1 MISSIWSYDS
11 KMRVSETGVPPEF
24 LELFNG
30 EDYELYPHQEEAVRI
45 IEDGKNLLLTV
56 PTASGKTLVAYIAIY
71 RNFMAGRK
79 AIYIV
84 PLKALAGEKFSELR
98 KMRKIGARVTISIGD
113 YDSSP
118 SELRNYDIII
128 CTSEKADSLV
138 HHDPAFLYDVG
149 LIVADEL
156 HLVGEKT
163 RGPRLEMVL
172 TAAKTV
178 NPDIRILGLSAT
190 IANSDEI
197 AKWLDAELIVS
208 DYRPVPLEEGVIFRN
223 RIYKSQEDYTELENG
238 SDLPTLAMTFI
249 NEGGQVIIFRSSRK
263 RAEETAINFPQIIK
277 NESIGQEADES
288 EKDHLTS
295 TVEELV
301 KKGVAFH
308 HAGLPNQTRTRI
320 EELFRKGKIKVISAT
335 PTLAAG
341 INLPA
346 RAVLIRDITRYSNG
360 YSDYLSSGEIR
371 QMMGRAGRAGYDK
384 KGFAYIYASSD
395 QGFER
400 SLEYLKGETEPVISQ
415 MNEESL
421 IRFNIL
427 ALISSG
433 LAVTQKQIMDF
444 FGRSL
449 MSHQK
454 RMAGISSLTEKTIK
468 FLNEHEFIYE
478 AHDSMKATRF
488 GELVSNLYID
498 PTAAIMIREYLEKPF
513 SDNTAIYTAALA
525 SDTGFVGIGRDD
537 YPMIDNFL
545 SRNGI
550 EDYTQESMQAAKIAM
565 IMIDWINETPIREM
579 EEKFNIGYGD
589 VQSRSS
595 TLEWLLYSMARISS
609 LYKPE
614 VQRTLD
620 NLALRVREGVK
631 EEIIMLTTIPGIGR
645 VRARRLYR
653 NGFQSIESVAD
664 ADEKKLSSIFG
675 FSEKLSRDVIL
686 NARRIKPRGSNE
698 KTY

>member
-1 MISSIWSYDS
+1 M
-11 KMRVSETGVPPEF
+11 KVSDTGVPEEF
-24 LELFNG
+24 LDLFNG
-30 EDYELYPHQEEAVRI
+30 QDYELYPHQEEAVRV
-45 IEDGKNLLLTV
+45 IEKNRNLLLTV
-56 PTASGKTLVAYIAIY
+56 PTAAGKTLVAYIAIY
-71 RNFMAGRK
+71 RNYMAGRK
-79 AIYIV
+79 TLYIV

-98 KMRKIGARVTISIGD
+98 KMRKIGAKVTISIGD
-113 YDSSP
+113 YDTSP
-118 SELRNYDIII
+118 SDLRNYDIII

-138 HHDPAFLYDVG
+138 HHDPSFLYEVG

-190 IANSDEI
+190 VANSEEI
-197 AKWLDAELIVS
+197 AEWLGADLVVS
-208 DYRPVPLEEGVIFRN
+208 DFRPVPLEEGVVFRN
-223 RIYKSQEDYTELENG
+223 RIYRSRDDYIRLENG
-238 SDLPTLAMTFI
+238 SDISNVAMRFV

-263 RAEETAINFPQIIK
+263 RAEETAINFPKIIENPTPK
-277 NESIGQEADES
+277 QEIDDS

-295 TVEELV
+295 TVEELIQ
-301 KKGVAFH
+301 KGVAFH
-308 HAGLPNQTRTRI
+308 HAGLPNQTRTRV
-320 EELFRKGKIKVISAT
+320 EDMFRKGKIKVISAT

-346 RAVLIRDITRYSNG
+346 RAVLIRDITRYSDG
-360 YSDYLSSGEIR
+360 YSDYLSNGEIR

-384 KGFAYIYASSD
+384 KGYAYVYASSD

-400 SLEYLKGETEPVISQ
+400 SMEYLKGETEPVISQ
-415 MNEESL
+415 MNQESL

-433 LAVTQKQIMDF
+433 LAVTQDQIMGF
-444 FGRSL
+444 FGRTL

-454 RMAGISSLTEKTIK
+454 RMNGIPKLTERTIE
-468 FLNEHEFIYE
+468 FLKEYNFISE
-478 AHDSMKATRF
+478 VRETMKATRF

-498 PTAAIMIREYLEKPF
+498 PTAAITIREYLEKPF
-513 SDNTAIYTAALA
+513 SENTAIYTAVLA
-525 SDTGFVGIGRDD
+525 SDAGFIGIGRDD

-550 EDYTQESMQAAKIAM
+550 EDYTDESMQAAKVSM

-589 VQSRSS
+589 IQSRSS
-595 TLEWLLYSMARISS
+595 TIEWLLYSMARLSS
-609 LYKPE
+609 LYRPE
-614 VQRTLD
+614 VQRNLD

-653 NGFQSIESVAD
+653 SGFQTIESVAM

-686 NARRIKPRGSNE
+686 NARRIKSRGTDE
-698 KTY
+698 KASPSL

>member
-1 MISSIWSYDS
+1 
-11 KMRVSETGVPPEF
+11 MRVSDTGVPGEF
-24 LELFNG
+24 LDLFNG
-30 EDYELYPHQEEAVRI
+30 QDYELYPHQEEAVRV
-45 IEDGKNLLLTV
+45 IEKNRNLLLTV
-56 PTASGKTLVAYIAIY
+56 PTAAGKTLVAYIAIY
-71 RNFMAGRK
+71 RNYMAGRK
-79 AIYIV
+79 TLYIV

-98 KMRKIGARVTISIGD
+98 KMRKIGAKVTISIGD
-113 YDSSP
+113 YDTSP
-118 SELRNYDIII
+118 SDLRNYDIII

-138 HHDPAFLYDVG
+138 HHDPSFLYEVG

-190 IANSDEI
+190 VANSEEI
-197 AKWLDAELIVS
+197 AEWLGADLVVS
-208 DYRPVPLEEGVIFRN
+208 DFRPVPLEEGVVFRN
-223 RIYKSQEDYTELENG
+223 RIYRSRDDYIRLENG
-238 SDLPTLAMTFI
+238 SDISNVAMRFV

-263 RAEETAINFPQIIK
+263 RAEETAINFPKIIENPTPK
-277 NESIGQEADES
+277 QEIDDS

-295 TVEELV
+295 TVEELIQ
-301 KKGVAFH
+301 KGVAFH
-308 HAGLPNQTRTRI
+308 HAGLPNQTRTRV
-320 EELFRKGKIKVISAT
+320 EDMFRKGKIKVISAT

-346 RAVLIRDITRYSNG
+346 RAVLIRDITRYSDG
-360 YSDYLSSGEIR
+360 YSDYLSNGEIR

-384 KGFAYIYASSD
+384 KGYAYVYASSD

-415 MNEESL
+415 MNQESL

-433 LAVTQKQIMDF
+433 LAVTQDQIMGF
-444 FGRSL
+444 FGRTL

-454 RMAGISSLTEKTIK
+454 RMNGIPKLTERTIE
-468 FLNEHEFIYE
+468 FLKEYNFISE
-478 AHDSMKATRF
+478 VRETMKATRF

-498 PTAAIMIREYLEKPF
+498 PTAAITIREYLEKPF
-513 SDNTAIYTAALA
+513 SENTAIYTAVLA
-525 SDTGFVGIGRDD
+525 SDAGFIGIGRDD

-545 SRNGI
+545 SRTGI
-550 EDYTQESMQAAKIAM
+550 EDYTDESMQAAKVSM

-589 VQSRSS
+589 IQSRSS
-595 TLEWLLYSMARISS
+595 TIEWLLYSMARLSS
-609 LYKPE
+609 LYRPE
-614 VQRTLD
+614 VQRNLD

-653 NGFQSIESVAD
+653 SGFQTIESVAM

-686 NARRIKPRGSNE
+686 SARRIKSRGTDE
-698 KTY
+698 KASPSL

>member
-1 MISSIWSYDS
+1 
-11 KMRVSETGVPPEF
+11 MRVSDTGVPGEF
-24 LELFNG
+24 LDLFNG
-30 EDYELYPHQEEAVRI
+30 QDYELYPHQEEAVRV
-45 IEDGKNLLLTV
+45 IEKNRNLLLTV
-56 PTASGKTLVAYIAIY
+56 PTAAGKTLVAYIAIY
-71 RNFMAGRK
+71 RNYMAGRK
-79 AIYIV
+79 TLYIV

-98 KMRKIGARVTISIGD
+98 KMRKIGAKVTISIGD
-113 YDSSP
+113 YDTSP
-118 SELRNYDIII
+118 SDLRNYDIII

-138 HHDPAFLYDVG
+138 HHDPSFLYEVG

-190 IANSDEI
+190 VANSGEI
-197 AKWLDAELIVS
+197 AEWLGADLVVS
-208 DYRPVPLEEGVIFRN
+208 DFRPVPLEEGVVFRN
-223 RIYKSQEDYTELENG
+223 RIYRSRDDYIRLENG
-238 SDLPTLAMTFI
+238 SDISNVAMRFV

-263 RAEETAINFPQIIK
+263 RAEETAINFPKIIENPTPK
-277 NESIGQEADES
+277 QEIDDS

-295 TVEELV
+295 TVEELIQ
-301 KKGVAFH
+301 KGVAFH

-320 EELFRKGKIKVISAT
+320 EDMFRKGKIKVISAT

-346 RAVLIRDITRYSNG
+346 RAVLIRDITRYSDG
-360 YSDYLSSGEIR
+360 YSDYLSNGEIR

-384 KGFAYIYASSD
+384 KGYAYVYASSD

-415 MNEESL
+415 MNQESL

-433 LAVTQKQIMDF
+433 LAVTQDQIMGF
-444 FGRSL
+444 FGRTL

-454 RMAGISSLTEKTIK
+454 RMNGIPKLTERTIE
-468 FLNEHEFIYE
+468 FLKEYNFISE
-478 AHDSMKATRF
+478 VRETMKATRF

-498 PTAAIMIREYLEKPF
+498 PTAAITIREYLEKPF
-513 SDNTAIYTAALA
+513 SENTAIYTAVLA
-525 SDTGFVGIGRDD
+525 SDAGFIGIGRDD

-550 EDYTQESMQAAKIAM
+550 EDYTDESMQAAKVSM

-589 VQSRSS
+589 IQSRSS
-595 TLEWLLYSMARISS
+595 TIEWLLYSMARLSS
-609 LYKPE
+609 LYRPE
-614 VQRTLD
+614 VQRNLD

-653 NGFQSIESVAD
+653 SGFQTIESVAM

-686 NARRIKPRGSNE
+686 SARRIKSRGTDE
-698 KTY
+698 KASPSL

>member
-1 MISSIWSYDS
+1 
-11 KMRVSETGVPPEF
+11 MRVSDTGVPGEF
-24 LELFNG
+24 LDLFNG
-30 EDYELYPHQEEAVRI
+30 QDYELYPHQEEAVRV
-45 IEDGKNLLLTV
+45 IEKNRNLLLTV
-56 PTASGKTLVAYIAIY
+56 PTAAGKTLVAYIAIY

-79 AIYIV
+79 TLYIV

-98 KMRKIGARVTISIGD
+98 KMRKIGAKVTISIGD
-113 YDSSP
+113 YDTSP
-118 SELRNYDIII
+118 SDLRNYDIII

-138 HHDPAFLYDVG
+138 HHDPSFLYEVG

-190 IANSDEI
+190 VANSGEI
-197 AKWLDAELIVS
+197 AEWLGADLVVS
-208 DYRPVPLEEGVIFRN
+208 DFRPVPLEEGVVFRN
-223 RIYKSQEDYTELENG
+223 RIYRSRDDYIRLENG
-238 SDLPTLAMTFI
+238 SDISNVAMRFV

-263 RAEETAINFPQIIK
+263 RAEETAINFPKIIENPTPK
-277 NESIGQEADES
+277 QEIDDS

-295 TVEELV
+295 TVEELIQ
-301 KKGVAFH
+301 KGVAFH
-308 HAGLPNQTRTRI
+308 HAGLPNQTRTRV
-320 EELFRKGKIKVISAT
+320 EDMFRKGKIKVISAT

-346 RAVLIRDITRYSNG
+346 RAVLIRDITRYSDG
-360 YSDYLSSGEIR
+360 YSDYLSNGEIR

-384 KGFAYIYASSD
+384 KGYAYVYASSD

-400 SLEYLKGETEPVISQ
+400 SMEYLKGETEPVISQ
-415 MNEESL
+415 MNQESL

-433 LAVTQKQIMDF
+433 LAVTQDQIMGF
-444 FGRSL
+444 FGRTL

-454 RMAGISSLTEKTIK
+454 RMNGIPKLTERTIE
-468 FLNEHEFIYE
+468 FLKEYNFISE
-478 AHDSMKATRF
+478 VRETMKATRF

-498 PTAAIMIREYLEKPF
+498 PTAAITIREYLEKPF
-513 SDNTAIYTAALA
+513 SENTAIYTAVLA
-525 SDTGFVGIGRDD
+525 SDAGFIGIGRDD

-550 EDYTQESMQAAKIAM
+550 EDYTDESMQAAKVSM

-589 VQSRSS
+589 IQSRSS
-595 TLEWLLYSMARISS
+595 TIEWLLYSMARLSS
-609 LYKPE
+609 LYRPE
-614 VQRTLD
+614 VQRNLD

-653 NGFQSIESVAD
+653 SGFQTIESVAM

-686 NARRIKPRGSNE
+686 SARRIKSRGTDE
-698 KTY
+698 KASPSL

>member
-1 MISSIWSYDS
+1 
-11 KMRVSETGVPPEF
+11 MRVSDTGVPGEF
-24 LELFNG
+24 LDLFNG
-30 EDYELYPHQEEAVRI
+30 QDYELYPHQEEAVRV
-45 IEDGKNLLLTV
+45 IEKNRNLLLTV
-56 PTASGKTLVAYIAIY
+56 PTAAGKTLVAYIAIY

-79 AIYIV
+79 TLYIV

-98 KMRKIGARVTISIGD
+98 KMRKIGAKVTISIGD
-113 YDSSP
+113 YDTSP
-118 SELRNYDIII
+118 SDLRNYDIII

-138 HHDPAFLYDVG
+138 HHDPSFLYEVG

-190 IANSDEI
+190 VANSEEI
-197 AKWLDAELIVS
+197 AEWLGADLVVS
-208 DYRPVPLEEGVIFRN
+208 DFRPVPLEEGVVFRN
-223 RIYKSQEDYTELENG
+223 RIYRSRDDYIRLENG
-238 SDLPTLAMTFI
+238 SDISNVAMRFV

-263 RAEETAINFPQIIK
+263 RAEETAINFPKIIENPTPK
-277 NESIGQEADES
+277 QEIDDS

-295 TVEELV
+295 TVEELIQ
-301 KKGVAFH
+301 KGVAFH
-308 HAGLPNQTRTRI
+308 HAGLPNQTRTRV
-320 EELFRKGKIKVISAT
+320 EDMFRKGKIKVISAT

-346 RAVLIRDITRYSNG
+346 RAVLIRDITRYSDG
-360 YSDYLSSGEIR
+360 YSDYLSNGEIR

-384 KGFAYIYASSD
+384 KGYAYVYASSD

-415 MNEESL
+415 MNQESL

-433 LAVTQKQIMDF
+433 LAVTQDQIMGF
-444 FGRSL
+444 FGRTL

-454 RMAGISSLTEKTIK
+454 RMNGIPKLTERTIE
-468 FLNEHEFIYE
+468 FLKEYNFISE
-478 AHDSMKATRF
+478 VRETMKATRF

-498 PTAAIMIREYLEKPF
+498 PTAAITIREYLEKPF
-513 SDNTAIYTAALA
+513 SENTAIYTAVLA
-525 SDTGFVGIGRDD
+525 SDAGFIGIGRDD

-550 EDYTQESMQAAKIAM
+550 EDYTDESMQAAKVSM

-589 VQSRSS
+589 IQSRSS
-595 TLEWLLYSMARISS
+595 TIEWLLYSMARLSS
-609 LYKPE
+609 LYRPE
-614 VQRTLD
+614 VQRNLD

-653 NGFQSIESVAD
+653 SGFQTIESVAM

-686 NARRIKPRGSNE
+686 SARRIKSRGTDE
-698 KTY
+698 KASPSL

>member
-1 MISSIWSYDS
+1 
-11 KMRVSETGVPPEF
+11 MRVSDTGVPGEF
-24 LELFNG
+24 LDLFNG
-30 EDYELYPHQEEAVRI
+30 QDYELYPHQEEAVRV
-45 IEDGKNLLLTV
+45 IEKNRNLLLTV
-56 PTASGKTLVAYIAIY
+56 PTAAGKTLVAYIAIY

-79 AIYIV
+79 TLYIV

-98 KMRKIGARVTISIGD
+98 KMRKIGAKVTISIGD
-113 YDSSP
+113 YDTSP
-118 SELRNYDIII
+118 SDLRNYDIII

-138 HHDPAFLYDVG
+138 HHDPSFLYEVG

-190 IANSDEI
+190 VANSEEI
-197 AKWLDAELIVS
+197 AEWLGADLVVS
-208 DYRPVPLEEGVIFRN
+208 DFRPVPLEEGVVFRN
-223 RIYKSQEDYTELENG
+223 RIYRSRDDYIRLENG
-238 SDLPTLAMTFI
+238 SDISNVAMRFV

-263 RAEETAINFPQIIK
+263 RAEETAINFPKIIENPTPK
-277 NESIGQEADES
+277 QEIDDS

-295 TVEELV
+295 TVEELIQ
-301 KKGVAFH
+301 KGVAFH

-320 EELFRKGKIKVISAT
+320 EDMFRKGKIKVISAT

-346 RAVLIRDITRYSNG
+346 RAVLIRDITRYSDG
-360 YSDYLSSGEIR
+360 YSDYLSNGEIR

-384 KGFAYIYASSD
+384 KGYAYVYASSD

-415 MNEESL
+415 MNQESL

-433 LAVTQKQIMDF
+433 LAVTQDQIMGF
-444 FGRSL
+444 FGRTL

-454 RMAGISSLTEKTIK
+454 RMNGIPKLTERTIE
-468 FLNEHEFIYE
+468 FLKEYNFISE
-478 AHDSMKATRF
+478 VRETMKATRF

-498 PTAAIMIREYLEKPF
+498 PTAAITIREYLEKPF
-513 SDNTAIYTAALA
+513 SENTAIYTAVLA
-525 SDTGFVGIGRDD
+525 SDAGFIGIGRDD

-550 EDYTQESMQAAKIAM
+550 EDYTDESMQAAKVSM

-589 VQSRSS
+589 IQSRSS
-595 TLEWLLYSMARISS
+595 TIEWLLYSMARLSS
-609 LYKPE
+609 LYRPE
-614 VQRTLD
+614 VQRNLD

-653 NGFQSIESVAD
+653 SGFQTIESVAM

-686 NARRIKPRGSNE
+686 SARRIKSRGTDE
-698 KTY
+698 KASPSL

>member
-1 MISSIWSYDS
+1 M
-11 KMRVSETGVPPEF
+11 KVSDTGVPEEF
-24 LELFNG
+24 LDLFNG
-30 EDYELYPHQEEAVRI
+30 QDYELYPHQEEAVRV
-45 IEDGKNLLLTV
+45 IEKNRNLLLTV
-56 PTASGKTLVAYIAIY
+56 PTAAGKTLVAYIAIY
-71 RNFMAGRK
+71 RNYMAGRK
-79 AIYIV
+79 TLYIV

-98 KMRKIGARVTISIGD
+98 KMRKIGAKVTISIGD
-113 YDSSP
+113 YDTSP
-118 SELRNYDIII
+118 SDLRNYDIII

-138 HHDPAFLYDVG
+138 HHDPSFLYEVG

-190 IANSDEI
+190 VANSEEI
-197 AKWLDAELIVS
+197 AEWLGADLVVS
-208 DYRPVPLEEGVIFRN
+208 DFRPVPLEEGVVFRN
-223 RIYKSQEDYTELENG
+223 RIYRSRDDYIRLENG
-238 SDLPTLAMTFI
+238 SDISNVAMRFV

-263 RAEETAINFPQIIK
+263 RAEETAINFPKIIENPTPK
-277 NESIGQEADES
+277 QEIDDS

-295 TVEELV
+295 TVEELIQ
-301 KKGVAFH
+301 KGVAFH

-320 EELFRKGKIKVISAT
+320 EDMFRKGKIKVISAT

-346 RAVLIRDITRYSNG
+346 RAVLIRDITRYSDG
-360 YSDYLSSGEIR
+360 YSDYLSNGEIR

-384 KGFAYIYASSD
+384 KGYAYVYASSD

-415 MNEESL
+415 MNQESL

-433 LAVTQKQIMDF
+433 LAVTQDQIMGF
-444 FGRSL
+444 FGRTL

-454 RMAGISSLTEKTIK
+454 RMNGIPKLTERTIE
-468 FLNEHEFIYE
+468 FLKEYNFISE
-478 AHDSMKATRF
+478 VRETMKATRF

-498 PTAAIMIREYLEKPF
+498 PTAAITIREYLEKPF
-513 SDNTAIYTAALA
+513 SENTAIYTAVLA
-525 SDTGFVGIGRDD
+525 SDAGFIGIGRDD

-550 EDYTQESMQAAKIAM
+550 EDYTDESMQAAKVSM

-589 VQSRSS
+589 IQSRSS
-595 TLEWLLYSMARISS
+595 TIEWLLYSMARLSS
-609 LYKPE
+609 LYRPE
-614 VQRTLD
+614 VQRNLD

-653 NGFQSIESVAD
+653 SGFQTIESVAM

-686 NARRIKPRGSNE
+686 NARRIKSRGTDE
-698 KTY
+698 KASPSL

>member
-1 MISSIWSYDS
+1 
-11 KMRVSETGVPPEF
+11 MRVTDTGVPQEF
-24 LELFNG
+24 LDLFNG
-30 EDYELYPHQEEAVRI
+30 QDYELYPHQEEAIRVVEKNR
-45 IEDGKNLLLTV
+45 NLLLTV
-56 PTASGKTLVAYIAIY
+56 PTAAGKTLVAYIAIY
-71 RNFMAGRK
+71 RNFMGGRK
-79 AIYIV
+79 TLYIV

-98 KMRKIGARVTISIGD
+98 KMRKIGAKVTISIGD
-113 YDSSP
+113 YDTSP

-138 HHDPAFLYDVG
+138 HHDPSFLYEVG

-190 IANSDEI
+190 VANSEEI
-197 AKWLDAELIVS
+197 AKWLGADLVVS
-208 DYRPVPLEEGVIFRN
+208 DFRPVPLEEGVVFRN
-223 RIYKSQEDYTELENG
+223 RIYTSRDEYIKLENG
-238 SDLPTLAMTFI
+238 SDVSSLAMKFV

-263 RAEETAINFPQIIK
+263 RAEETAINFPRIMENTNLK
-277 NESIGQEADES
+277 QELDDS

-295 TVEELV
+295 TVEELIQ
-301 KKGVAFH
+301 KGVAFH

-320 EELFRKGKIKVISAT
+320 EDMFRKGRIKVISAT

-346 RAVLIRDITRYSNG
+346 RAVLIRDITRYSDG
-360 YSDYLSSGEIR
+360 YSDYLSNGEIR
-371 QMMGRAGRAGYDK
+371 QMMGRAGRAGYDR
-384 KGFAYIYASSD
+384 KGYAYVYASSE

-400 SLEYLKGETEPVISQ
+400 SLEYMKGETEPVISQ
-415 MNEESL
+415 MNQESL

-433 LAVTQKQIMDF
+433 LAVTQGQIMEF
-444 FGRSL
+444 FGRTL
-449 MSHQK
+449 MSHQR
-454 RMAGISSLTEKTIK
+454 RMNGVLQLTERTIE
-468 FLNEHEFIYE
+468 FLKEYNFISEFK
-478 AHDSMKATRF
+478 DSMKATRF

-498 PTAAIMIREYLEKPF
+498 PIAAITIREYLEKPF
-513 SDNTAIYTAALA
+513 SENTAIYTAALA
-525 SDTGFVGIGRDD
+525 SDVGFISIGRDD

-545 SRNGI
+545 SKNGI
-550 EDYTQESMQAAKIAM
+550 EDYTEESMQAAKVSM

-595 TLEWLLYSMARISS
+595 TLEWLLYSMARLSS

-614 VQRTLD
+614 VQRNLD

-653 NGFQSIESVAD
+653 SGFQTVESVAD

-686 NARRIKPRGSNE
+686 NARRIKSRGSDE
-698 KTY
+698 KASPSL

>member
-1 MISSIWSYDS
+1 
-11 KMRVSETGVPPEF
+11 MRVSDTGVPGEF
-24 LELFNG
+24 LDLFNG
-30 EDYELYPHQEEAVRI
+30 QDYELYPHQEEAVRV
-45 IEDGKNLLLTV
+45 IEKNRNLLLTV
-56 PTASGKTLVAYIAIY
+56 PTAAGKTLVAYIAIY
-71 RNFMAGRK
+71 RNYMAGRK
-79 AIYIV
+79 TLYIV

-98 KMRKIGARVTISIGD
+98 KMRKIGAKVTISIGD
-113 YDSSP
+113 YDTSP
-118 SELRNYDIII
+118 SDLRNYDIII

-138 HHDPAFLYDVG
+138 HHDPSFLYEVG

-190 IANSDEI
+190 VANSGEI
-197 AKWLDAELIVS
+197 AEWLGADLVVS
-208 DYRPVPLEEGVIFRN
+208 DFRPVPLEEGVVFRN
-223 RIYKSQEDYTELENG
+223 RIYRSRDDYIRLENG
-238 SDLPTLAMTFI
+238 SDISNVAMRFV

-263 RAEETAINFPQIIK
+263 RAEETAINFPKIIENPTPK
-277 NESIGQEADES
+277 QEIDDS

-295 TVEELV
+295 TVEELIQ
-301 KKGVAFH
+301 KGVAFH
-308 HAGLPNQTRTRI
+308 HAGLPNQTRTRV
-320 EELFRKGKIKVISAT
+320 EDMFRKGKIKVISAT

-346 RAVLIRDITRYSNG
+346 RAVLIRDITRYSDG
-360 YSDYLSSGEIR
+360 YSDYLSNGEIR

-384 KGFAYIYASSD
+384 KGYAYVYASSD

-415 MNEESL
+415 MNQESL

-433 LAVTQKQIMDF
+433 LAVTQDQIMGF
-444 FGRSL
+444 FGRTL

-454 RMAGISSLTEKTIK
+454 RMNGIPKLTERTIE
-468 FLNEHEFIYE
+468 FLKEYNFISE
-478 AHDSMKATRF
+478 VRETMKATRF

-498 PTAAIMIREYLEKPF
+498 PTAAITIREYLEKPF
-513 SDNTAIYTAALA
+513 SENTAIYTAVLA
-525 SDTGFVGIGRDD
+525 SDAGFIGIGRDD

-550 EDYTQESMQAAKIAM
+550 EDYTDESMQAAKVSM

-589 VQSRSS
+589 IQSRSS
-595 TLEWLLYSMARISS
+595 TIEWLLYSMARLSS
-609 LYKPE
+609 LYRPE
-614 VQRTLD
+614 VQRNLD

-653 NGFQSIESVAD
+653 SGFQTIESVAM

-686 NARRIKPRGSNE
+686 SARRIKSRGTDE
-698 KTY
+698 KASPSL

>member
-1 MISSIWSYDS
+1 
-11 KMRVSETGVPPEF
+11 MRVSDTGVPGEF
-24 LELFNG
+24 LDLFNG
-30 EDYELYPHQEEAVRI
+30 QDYELYPHQEEAVRV
-45 IEDGKNLLLTV
+45 IEKNRNLLLTV
-56 PTASGKTLVAYIAIY
+56 PTAAGKTLVAYIAIY
-71 RNFMAGRK
+71 RNYMAGRK
-79 AIYIV
+79 TLYIV

-98 KMRKIGARVTISIGD
+98 KMRKIGAKVTISIGD
-113 YDSSP
+113 YDTSP
-118 SELRNYDIII
+118 SDLRNYDIII

-138 HHDPAFLYDVG
+138 HHDPSFLYEVG

-190 IANSDEI
+190 VANSEEI
-197 AKWLDAELIVS
+197 AEWLGADLVVS
-208 DYRPVPLEEGVIFRN
+208 DFRPVPLEEGVVFRN
-223 RIYKSQEDYTELENG
+223 RIYRSRDDYIRLENG
-238 SDLPTLAMTFI
+238 SDISNVAMRFV

-263 RAEETAINFPQIIK
+263 RAEETAINFPKIIENPTPK
-277 NESIGQEADES
+277 QEIDDS

-295 TVEELV
+295 TVEELIQ
-301 KKGVAFH
+301 KGVAFH
-308 HAGLPNQTRTRI
+308 HAGLPNQTRTRV
-320 EELFRKGKIKVISAT
+320 EDMFRKGKIKVISAT

-346 RAVLIRDITRYSNG
+346 RAVLIRDITRYSDG
-360 YSDYLSSGEIR
+360 YSDYLSNGEIR

-384 KGFAYIYASSD
+384 KGYAYVYASSD

-400 SLEYLKGETEPVISQ
+400 SMEYLKGETEPVISQ
-415 MNEESL
+415 MNQESL

-433 LAVTQKQIMDF
+433 LAVTQDQIMGF
-444 FGRSL
+444 FGRTL

-454 RMAGISSLTEKTIK
+454 RMNGIPKLTERTIE
-468 FLNEHEFIYE
+468 FLKEYNFISE
-478 AHDSMKATRF
+478 VRETMKATRF

-498 PTAAIMIREYLEKPF
+498 PTAAITIREYLEKPF
-513 SDNTAIYTAALA
+513 SENTAIYTAVLA
-525 SDTGFVGIGRDD
+525 SDAGFIGIGRDD

-550 EDYTQESMQAAKIAM
+550 EDYTDESMQAAKVSM

-589 VQSRSS
+589 IQSRSS
-595 TLEWLLYSMARISS
+595 TIEWLLYSMARLSS
-609 LYKPE
+609 LYRPE
-614 VQRTLD
+614 VQRNLD

-653 NGFQSIESVAD
+653 SGFQTIESVAM

-686 NARRIKPRGSNE
+686 NARRIKSRGTDE
-698 KTY
+698 KASPSL

>member
-1 MISSIWSYDS
+1 
-11 KMRVSETGVPPEF
+11 MRVSDTGVPEEF
-24 LELFNG
+24 LDLFNG
-30 EDYELYPHQEEAVRI
+30 QDYELYPHQEEAVRV
-45 IEDGKNLLLTV
+45 IEKNRNLLLTV
-56 PTASGKTLVAYIAIY
+56 PTAAGKTLVAYIAIY

-79 AIYIV
+79 TLYIV

-98 KMRKIGARVTISIGD
+98 KMRKIGAKVTISIGD
-113 YDSSP
+113 YDTSP
-118 SELRNYDIII
+118 SDLRNYDIII

-138 HHDPAFLYDVG
+138 HHDPSFLYEVG

-190 IANSDEI
+190 VANSEEI
-197 AKWLDAELIVS
+197 AEWLGADLVVS
-208 DYRPVPLEEGVIFRN
+208 DFRPVPLEEGVVFRN
-223 RIYKSQEDYTELENG
+223 RIYRSRDDYIRLENG
-238 SDLPTLAMTFI
+238 SDISNVAMRFV

-263 RAEETAINFPQIIK
+263 RAEETAINFPKIIENPTPK
-277 NESIGQEADES
+277 QEIDDS

-295 TVEELV
+295 TVEELIQ
-301 KKGVAFH
+301 KGVAFH
-308 HAGLPNQTRTRI
+308 HAGLPNQTRTRV
-320 EELFRKGKIKVISAT
+320 EDMFRKGKIKVISAT

-346 RAVLIRDITRYSNG
+346 RAVLIRDITRYSDG
-360 YSDYLSSGEIR
+360 YSDYLSNGEIR

-384 KGFAYIYASSD
+384 KGYAYVYASSD

-415 MNEESL
+415 MNQESL

-433 LAVTQKQIMDF
+433 LAVTQDQIMGF
-444 FGRSL
+444 FGRTL

-454 RMAGISSLTEKTIK
+454 RMNGIPKLTERTIE
-468 FLNEHEFIYE
+468 FLKEYNFISE
-478 AHDSMKATRF
+478 VRETMKATRF

-498 PTAAIMIREYLEKPF
+498 PTAAITIREYLEKPF
-513 SDNTAIYTAALA
+513 SENTAIYTAVLA
-525 SDTGFVGIGRDD
+525 SDAGFIGIGRDD

-550 EDYTQESMQAAKIAM
+550 EDYTDESMQAAKVSM

-589 VQSRSS
+589 IQSRSS
-595 TLEWLLYSMARISS
+595 TIEWLLYSMARLSS
-609 LYKPE
+609 LYRPE
-614 VQRTLD
+614 VQRNLD

-653 NGFQSIESVAD
+653 SGFQTIESVAM

-686 NARRIKPRGSNE
+686 SARRIKSRGTDE
-698 KTY
+698 KASPSL

>member
-1 MISSIWSYDS
+1 
-11 KMRVSETGVPPEF
+11 MRVSDTGVPEEF
-24 LELFNG
+24 LDLFNG
-30 EDYELYPHQEEAVRI
+30 QDYELYPHQEEAVRV
-45 IEDGKNLLLTV
+45 IEKNRNLLLTV
-56 PTASGKTLVAYIAIY
+56 PTAAGKTLVAYIAIY

-79 AIYIV
+79 TLYIV

-98 KMRKIGARVTISIGD
+98 KMRKIGAKVTISIGD
-113 YDSSP
+113 YDTSP
-118 SELRNYDIII
+118 SDLRNYDIII

-138 HHDPAFLYDVG
+138 HHDPSFLYEVG

-190 IANSDEI
+190 VANSEEI
-197 AKWLDAELIVS
+197 AEWLGADLVVS
-208 DYRPVPLEEGVIFRN
+208 DFRPVPLEEGVVFRN
-223 RIYKSQEDYTELENG
+223 RIYRSRDDYIRLENG
-238 SDLPTLAMTFI
+238 SDISNVAMRFV

-263 RAEETAINFPQIIK
+263 RAEETAINFPKIIENPTPK
-277 NESIGQEADES
+277 QETDDS

-295 TVEELV
+295 TVEELIQ
-301 KKGVAFH
+301 KGVAFH
-308 HAGLPNQTRTRI
+308 HAGLPNQTRTRV
-320 EELFRKGKIKVISAT
+320 EDMFRKGKIKVISAT

-346 RAVLIRDITRYSNG
+346 RAVLIRDITRYSDG
-360 YSDYLSSGEIR
+360 YSDYLSNGEIR

-384 KGFAYIYASSD
+384 KGYAYVYASSD

-415 MNEESL
+415 MNQESL

-433 LAVTQKQIMDF
+433 LAVTQDQIMGF
-444 FGRSL
+444 FGRTL

-454 RMAGISSLTEKTIK
+454 RMNGIPKLTERTIE
-468 FLNEHEFIYE
+468 FLKEYNFISE
-478 AHDSMKATRF
+478 VRETMKATRF

-498 PTAAIMIREYLEKPF
+498 PTAAITIREYLEKPF
-513 SDNTAIYTAALA
+513 SENTAIYTAVLA
-525 SDTGFVGIGRDD
+525 SDAGFIGIGRDD

-550 EDYTQESMQAAKIAM
+550 EDYTDESMQAAKVSM

-589 VQSRSS
+589 IQSRSS
-595 TLEWLLYSMARISS
+595 TIEWLLYSMARLSS
-609 LYKPE
+609 LYRPE
-614 VQRTLD
+614 VQRNLD

-653 NGFQSIESVAD
+653 SGFQTIESVAM

-686 NARRIKPRGSNE
+686 NARRIKSRGTDE
-698 KTY
+698 KASPSL

>member
-1 MISSIWSYDS
+1 M
-11 KMRVSETGVPPEF
+11 KVSDTGVPEEF
-24 LELFNG
+24 LDLFNG
-30 EDYELYPHQEEAVRI
+30 QDYELYPHQEEAVRV
-45 IEDGKNLLLTV
+45 IEKNRNLLLTV
-56 PTASGKTLVAYIAIY
+56 PTAAGKTLVAYIAIY

-79 AIYIV
+79 TLYIV

-98 KMRKIGARVTISIGD
+98 KMRKIGAKVTISIGD
-113 YDSSP
+113 YDTSP
-118 SELRNYDIII
+118 SDLRNYDIII

-138 HHDPAFLYDVG
+138 HHDPSFLYEVG

-190 IANSDEI
+190 VANSEEI
-197 AKWLDAELIVS
+197 AEWLGADLVVS
-208 DYRPVPLEEGVIFRN
+208 DFRPVPLEEGVVFRN
-223 RIYKSQEDYTELENG
+223 RIYRSRDDYIRLENG
-238 SDLPTLAMTFI
+238 SDISNVAMRFV

-263 RAEETAINFPQIIK
+263 RAEETAINFPKIIENPTPK
-277 NESIGQEADES
+277 QEIDDS

-295 TVEELV
+295 TVEELIQ
-301 KKGVAFH
+301 KGVAFH
-308 HAGLPNQTRTRI
+308 HAGLPNQTRTRV
-320 EELFRKGKIKVISAT
+320 EDMFRKGKIKVISAT

-346 RAVLIRDITRYSNG
+346 RAVLIRDITRYSDG
-360 YSDYLSSGEIR
+360 YSDYLSNGEIR

-384 KGFAYIYASSD
+384 KGYAYVYASSD

-415 MNEESL
+415 MNQESL

-433 LAVTQKQIMDF
+433 LAVTQDQIMGF
-444 FGRSL
+444 FGRTL

-454 RMAGISSLTEKTIK
+454 RMNGIPKLTERTIE
-468 FLNEHEFIYE
+468 FLKEYNFISE
-478 AHDSMKATRF
+478 VRETMKATRF

-498 PTAAIMIREYLEKPF
+498 PTAAITIREYLEKPF
-513 SDNTAIYTAALA
+513 SENTAIYTAVLA
-525 SDTGFVGIGRDD
+525 SDAGFIGIGRDD

-550 EDYTQESMQAAKIAM
+550 EDYTDESMQAAKVSM

-589 VQSRSS
+589 IQSRSS
-595 TLEWLLYSMARISS
+595 TIEWLLYSMARLSS
-609 LYKPE
+609 LYRPE
-614 VQRTLD
+614 VQRNLD

-653 NGFQSIESVAD
+653 SGFQTIESVAM

-686 NARRIKPRGSNE
+686 NARRIKSRGTDE
-698 KTY
+698 KASPSL

>member
-1 MISSIWSYDS
+1 
-11 KMRVSETGVPPEF
+11 MRVSDTGVPGEF
-24 LELFNG
+24 LDLFNG
-30 EDYELYPHQEEAVRI
+30 QDYELYPHQEEAVRV
-45 IEDGKNLLLTV
+45 IEKNRNLLLTV
-56 PTASGKTLVAYIAIY
+56 PTAAGKTLVAYIAIY
-71 RNFMAGRK
+71 RNYMAGRK
-79 AIYIV
+79 TLYIV

-98 KMRKIGARVTISIGD
+98 KMRKIGAKVTISIGD
-113 YDSSP
+113 YDTSP
-118 SELRNYDIII
+118 SDLRNYDIII

-138 HHDPAFLYDVG
+138 HHDPSFLYEVG

-190 IANSDEI
+190 VANSEEI
-197 AKWLDAELIVS
+197 AEWLGADLVVS
-208 DYRPVPLEEGVIFRN
+208 DFRPVPLEEGVVFRN
-223 RIYKSQEDYTELENG
+223 RIYRSRDDYIRLENG
-238 SDLPTLAMTFI
+238 SDISNVAMRFV

-263 RAEETAINFPQIIK
+263 RAEETAINFPKIIENPTPK
-277 NESIGQEADES
+277 QEIDDS

-295 TVEELV
+295 TVEELIQ
-301 KKGVAFH
+301 KGVAFH

-320 EELFRKGKIKVISAT
+320 EDMFRKGKIKVISAT

-346 RAVLIRDITRYSNG
+346 RAVLIRDITRYSDG
-360 YSDYLSSGEIR
+360 YSDYLSNGEIR

-384 KGFAYIYASSD
+384 KGYAYVYASSD

-400 SLEYLKGETEPVISQ
+400 SMEYLKGETEPVISQ
-415 MNEESL
+415 MNQESL

-433 LAVTQKQIMDF
+433 LAVTQDQIMGF
-444 FGRSL
+444 FGRTL

-454 RMAGISSLTEKTIK
+454 RMNGIPKLTERTIE
-468 FLNEHEFIYE
+468 FLKEYNFISE
-478 AHDSMKATRF
+478 VRETMKATRF

-498 PTAAIMIREYLEKPF
+498 PTAAITIREYLEKPF
-513 SDNTAIYTAALA
+513 SENTAIYTAVLA
-525 SDTGFVGIGRDD
+525 SDAGFIGIGRDD

-550 EDYTQESMQAAKIAM
+550 EDYTDESMQAAKVSM

-589 VQSRSS
+589 IQSRSS
-595 TLEWLLYSMARISS
+595 TIEWLLYSMARLSS
-609 LYKPE
+609 LYRPE
-614 VQRTLD
+614 VQRNLD

-653 NGFQSIESVAD
+653 SGFQTIESVAM

-686 NARRIKPRGSNE
+686 NARRIKSRGTDE
-698 KTY
+698 KASPSL

>member
-1 MISSIWSYDS
+1 
-11 KMRVSETGVPPEF
+11 MRVSDTGVPEEF
-24 LELFNG
+24 LDLFNG
-30 EDYELYPHQEEAVRI
+30 QDYELYPHQEEAVRV
-45 IEDGKNLLLTV
+45 IEKNRNLLLTV
-56 PTASGKTLVAYIAIY
+56 PTAAGKTLVAYIAIY

-79 AIYIV
+79 TLYIV

-98 KMRKIGARVTISIGD
+98 KMRKIGAKVTISIGD
-113 YDSSP
+113 YDTSP
-118 SELRNYDIII
+118 SDLRNYDIII

-138 HHDPAFLYDVG
+138 HHDPSFLYEVG

-190 IANSDEI
+190 VANSEEI
-197 AKWLDAELIVS
+197 AEWLGADLVVS
-208 DYRPVPLEEGVIFRN
+208 DFRPVPLEEGVVFRN
-223 RIYKSQEDYTELENG
+223 RIYRSRDDYIRLENG
-238 SDLPTLAMTFI
+238 SDISNVAMRFV

-263 RAEETAINFPQIIK
+263 RAEETAINFPKIIENPTPK
-277 NESIGQEADES
+277 QEIDDS

-295 TVEELV
+295 TVEELIQ
-301 KKGVAFH
+301 KGVAFH
-308 HAGLPNQTRTRI
+308 HAGLPNQTRTRV
-320 EELFRKGKIKVISAT
+320 EDMFRKGKIKVISAT

-346 RAVLIRDITRYSNG
+346 RAVLIRDITRYSDG
-360 YSDYLSSGEIR
+360 YSDYLSNGEIR

-384 KGFAYIYASSD
+384 KGYAYVYASSD

-415 MNEESL
+415 MNQESL

-433 LAVTQKQIMDF
+433 LAVTQDQIMGF
-444 FGRSL
+444 FGRTL

-454 RMAGISSLTEKTIK
+454 RMNGIPKLTERTIE
-468 FLNEHEFIYE
+468 FLKEYNFISE
-478 AHDSMKATRF
+478 VRETMKATRF

-498 PTAAIMIREYLEKPF
+498 PTAAITIREYLEKPF
-513 SDNTAIYTAALA
+513 SENTAIYTAVLA
-525 SDTGFVGIGRDD
+525 SDAGFIGIGRDD

-550 EDYTQESMQAAKIAM
+550 EDYTDESMQAAKVSM

-589 VQSRSS
+589 IQSRSS
-595 TLEWLLYSMARISS
+595 TIEWLLYSMARLSS
-609 LYKPE
+609 LYRPE
-614 VQRTLD
+614 VQRNLD

-653 NGFQSIESVAD
+653 SGFQTIESVAM

-686 NARRIKPRGSNE
+686 NARRIKSRGTDE
-698 KTY
+698 KASPSL

>member
-1 MISSIWSYDS
+1 
-11 KMRVSETGVPPEF
+11 MRVSDTGVPGEF
-24 LELFNG
+24 LDLFNG
-30 EDYELYPHQEEAVRI
+30 QDYELYPHQEEAVRV
-45 IEDGKNLLLTV
+45 IEKNRNLLLTV
-56 PTASGKTLVAYIAIY
+56 PTAAGKTLVAYIAIY

-79 AIYIV
+79 TLYIV

-98 KMRKIGARVTISIGD
+98 KMRKIGAKVTISIGD
-113 YDSSP
+113 YDTSP
-118 SELRNYDIII
+118 SDLRNYDIII

-138 HHDPAFLYDVG
+138 HHDPSFLYEVG

-190 IANSDEI
+190 VANSGEI
-197 AKWLDAELIVS
+197 AEWLGADLVVS
-208 DYRPVPLEEGVIFRN
+208 DFRPVPLEEGVVFRN
-223 RIYKSQEDYTELENG
+223 RIYRSRDDYIRLENG
-238 SDLPTLAMTFI
+238 SDISNVAMRFV

-263 RAEETAINFPQIIK
+263 RAEETAINFPKIIENPTPK
-277 NESIGQEADES
+277 QEIDDS

-295 TVEELV
+295 TVEELIQ
-301 KKGVAFH
+301 KGVAFH
-308 HAGLPNQTRTRI
+308 HAGLPNQTRTRV
-320 EELFRKGKIKVISAT
+320 EDMFRKGKIKVISAT

-346 RAVLIRDITRYSNG
+346 RAVLIRDITRYSDG
-360 YSDYLSSGEIR
+360 YSDYLSNGEIR

-384 KGFAYIYASSD
+384 KGYAYVYASSD

-415 MNEESL
+415 MNQESL

-433 LAVTQKQIMDF
+433 LAVTQDQIMGF
-444 FGRSL
+444 FGRTL

-454 RMAGISSLTEKTIK
+454 RMNGIPKLTERTIE
-468 FLNEHEFIYE
+468 FLKEYNFISE
-478 AHDSMKATRF
+478 VRETMKATRF

-498 PTAAIMIREYLEKPF
+498 PTAAITIREYLEKPF
-513 SDNTAIYTAALA
+513 SENTAIYTAVLA
-525 SDTGFVGIGRDD
+525 SDAGFIGIGRDD

-550 EDYTQESMQAAKIAM
+550 EDYTDESMQAAKVSM

-589 VQSRSS
+589 IQSRSS
-595 TLEWLLYSMARISS
+595 TIEWLLYSMARLSS
-609 LYKPE
+609 LYRPE
-614 VQRTLD
+614 VQRNLD

-653 NGFQSIESVAD
+653 SGFQTIESVAM

-686 NARRIKPRGSNE
+686 SARRIKSRGTDE
-698 KTY
+698 KASPSL

>member
-1 MISSIWSYDS
+1 M
-11 KMRVSETGVPPEF
+11 KVSDTGVPEEF
-24 LELFNG
+24 LDLFNG
-30 EDYELYPHQEEAVRI
+30 QDYELYPHQEEAVRV
-45 IEDGKNLLLTV
+45 IEKNRNLLLTV
-56 PTASGKTLVAYIAIY
+56 PTAAGKTLVAYIAIY
-71 RNFMAGRK
+71 RNYMAGRK
-79 AIYIV
+79 TLYIV

-98 KMRKIGARVTISIGD
+98 KMRKIGAKVTISIGD
-113 YDSSP
+113 YDTSP
-118 SELRNYDIII
+118 SDLRNYDIII

-138 HHDPAFLYDVG
+138 HHDPSFLYEVG

-190 IANSDEI
+190 VANSEEI
-197 AKWLDAELIVS
+197 AEWLGADLVVS
-208 DYRPVPLEEGVIFRN
+208 DFRPVPLEEGVVFRN
-223 RIYKSQEDYTELENG
+223 RIYRSRDDYIRLENG
-238 SDLPTLAMTFI
+238 SDISNVAMRFV

-263 RAEETAINFPQIIK
+263 RAEETAINFPKIIENPTPK
-277 NESIGQEADES
+277 QEIDDS

-295 TVEELV
+295 TVEELIQ
-301 KKGVAFH
+301 KGVAFH
-308 HAGLPNQTRTRI
+308 HAGLPNQTRTRV
-320 EELFRKGKIKVISAT
+320 EDMFRKGKIKVISAT

-346 RAVLIRDITRYSNG
+346 RAVLIRDITRYSDG
-360 YSDYLSSGEIR
+360 YSDYLSNGEIR

-384 KGFAYIYASSD
+384 KGYAYVYASSD

-415 MNEESL
+415 MNQESL

-433 LAVTQKQIMDF
+433 LAVTQDQIMGF
-444 FGRSL
+444 FGRTL

-454 RMAGISSLTEKTIK
+454 RMNGIPKLTERTIE
-468 FLNEHEFIYE
+468 FLKEYNFISE
-478 AHDSMKATRF
+478 VRETMKATRF

-498 PTAAIMIREYLEKPF
+498 PTAAITIREYLEKPF
-513 SDNTAIYTAALA
+513 SENTAIYTAVLA
-525 SDTGFVGIGRDD
+525 SDAGFIGIGRDD

-550 EDYTQESMQAAKIAM
+550 EDYTDESMQAAKVSM

-589 VQSRSS
+589 IQSRSS
-595 TLEWLLYSMARISS
+595 TIEWLLYSMARLSS
-609 LYKPE
+609 LYRPE
-614 VQRTLD
+614 VQRNLD

-653 NGFQSIESVAD
+653 SGFQTIESVAM

-686 NARRIKPRGSNE
+686 NARRIKSRGTDE
-698 KTY
+698 KASPSL

>member
-1 MISSIWSYDS
+1 
-11 KMRVSETGVPPEF
+11 MRVSDTGVPGEF
-24 LELFNG
+24 LDLFNG
-30 EDYELYPHQEEAVRI
+30 QDYELYPHQEEAVRV
-45 IEDGKNLLLTV
+45 IEKNRNLLLTV
-56 PTASGKTLVAYIAIY
+56 PTAAGKTLVAYIAIY

-79 AIYIV
+79 TLYIV

-98 KMRKIGARVTISIGD
+98 KMRKIGAKVTISIGD
-113 YDSSP
+113 YDTSP
-118 SELRNYDIII
+118 SDLRNYDIII

-138 HHDPAFLYDVG
+138 HHDPSFLYEVG

-190 IANSDEI
+190 VANSEEI
-197 AKWLDAELIVS
+197 AEWLGADLVVS
-208 DYRPVPLEEGVIFRN
+208 DFRPVPLEEGVVFRN
-223 RIYKSQEDYTELENG
+223 RIYRSRDDYIRLENG
-238 SDLPTLAMTFI
+238 SDISNVAMRFV

-263 RAEETAINFPQIIK
+263 RAEETAINFPKIIENPTPK
-277 NESIGQEADES
+277 QEIDDS

-295 TVEELV
+295 TVEELIQ
-301 KKGVAFH
+301 KGVAFH
-308 HAGLPNQTRTRI
+308 HAGLPNQTRTRV
-320 EELFRKGKIKVISAT
+320 EDMFRKGKIKVISAT

-346 RAVLIRDITRYSNG
+346 RAVLIRDITRYSDG
-360 YSDYLSSGEIR
+360 YSDYLSNGEIR

-384 KGFAYIYASSD
+384 KGYAYVYASSD

-415 MNEESL
+415 MNQESL

-433 LAVTQKQIMDF
+433 LAVTQDQIMGF
-444 FGRSL
+444 FGRTL

-454 RMAGISSLTEKTIK
+454 RMNGIPKLTERTIE
-468 FLNEHEFIYE
+468 FLKEYNFISE
-478 AHDSMKATRF
+478 VRETMKATRF

-498 PTAAIMIREYLEKPF
+498 PTAAITIREYLEKPF
-513 SDNTAIYTAALA
+513 SENTAIYTAVLA
-525 SDTGFVGIGRDD
+525 SDAGFIGIGRDD

-550 EDYTQESMQAAKIAM
+550 EDYTDESMQAAKVSM

-589 VQSRSS
+589 IQSRSS
-595 TLEWLLYSMARISS
+595 TIEWLLYSMARLSS
-609 LYKPE
+609 LYRPE
-614 VQRTLD
+614 VQRNLD

-653 NGFQSIESVAD
+653 SGFQTIESVAM

-686 NARRIKPRGSNE
+686 NARRIKSRGTDE
-698 KTY
+698 KASPSL

>member
-1 MISSIWSYDS
+1 
-11 KMRVSETGVPPEF
+11 MRVSDTGVPGEF
-24 LELFNG
+24 LDLFNG
-30 EDYELYPHQEEAVRI
+30 QDYELYPHQEEAVRV
-45 IEDGKNLLLTV
+45 IEKNRNLLLTV
-56 PTASGKTLVAYIAIY
+56 PTAAGKTLVAYIAIY

-79 AIYIV
+79 TLYIV

-98 KMRKIGARVTISIGD
+98 KMRKIGAKVTISIGD
-113 YDSSP
+113 YDTSP
-118 SELRNYDIII
+118 SDLRNYDIII

-138 HHDPAFLYDVG
+138 HHDPSFLYEVG

-190 IANSDEI
+190 VANSEEI
-197 AKWLDAELIVS
+197 AEWLGADLVVS
-208 DYRPVPLEEGVIFRN
+208 DFRPVPLEEGVVFRN
-223 RIYKSQEDYTELENG
+223 RIYRSRDDYIRLENG
-238 SDLPTLAMTFI
+238 SDISNVAMRFV

-263 RAEETAINFPQIIK
+263 RAEETAINFPKIIENPTPK
-277 NESIGQEADES
+277 QEIDDS

-295 TVEELV
+295 TVEELIQ
-301 KKGVAFH
+301 KGVAFH
-308 HAGLPNQTRTRI
+308 HAGLPNQTRTRV
-320 EELFRKGKIKVISAT
+320 EDMFRKGKIKVISAT

-346 RAVLIRDITRYSNG
+346 RAVLIRDITRYSDG
-360 YSDYLSSGEIR
+360 YSDYLSNGEIR

-384 KGFAYIYASSD
+384 KGYAYVYASSD

-400 SLEYLKGETEPVISQ
+400 SMEYLKGETEPVISQ
-415 MNEESL
+415 MNQESL

-433 LAVTQKQIMDF
+433 LAVTQDQIMGF
-444 FGRSL
+444 FGRTL

-454 RMAGISSLTEKTIK
+454 RMNGIPKLTERTIE
-468 FLNEHEFIYE
+468 FLKEYNFISE
-478 AHDSMKATRF
+478 VRETMKATRF

-498 PTAAIMIREYLEKPF
+498 PTAAITIREYLEKPF
-513 SDNTAIYTAALA
+513 SENTAIYTAVLA
-525 SDTGFVGIGRDD
+525 SDAGFIGIGRDD

-550 EDYTQESMQAAKIAM
+550 EDYTDESMQAAKVSM

-589 VQSRSS
+589 IQSRSS
-595 TLEWLLYSMARISS
+595 TIEWLLYSMARLSS
-609 LYKPE
+609 LYRPE
-614 VQRTLD
+614 VQRNLD

-653 NGFQSIESVAD
+653 SGFQTIESVAM

-686 NARRIKPRGSNE
+686 NARRIKSRGTDE
-698 KTY
+698 KASPSL

>member
-1 MISSIWSYDS
+1 
-11 KMRVSETGVPPEF
+11 MRVSDTGVPGEF
-24 LELFNG
+24 LDLFNG
-30 EDYELYPHQEEAVRI
+30 QDYELYPHQEEAVRV
-45 IEDGKNLLLTV
+45 IEKNRNLLLTV
-56 PTASGKTLVAYIAIY
+56 PTAAGKTLVAYIAIY

-79 AIYIV
+79 TLYIV

-98 KMRKIGARVTISIGD
+98 KMRKIGAKVTISIGD
-113 YDSSP
+113 YDTSP
-118 SELRNYDIII
+118 SDLRNYDIII

-138 HHDPAFLYDVG
+138 HHDPSFLYEVG

-190 IANSDEI
+190 VANSEEI
-197 AKWLDAELIVS
+197 AEWLGADLVVS
-208 DYRPVPLEEGVIFRN
+208 DFRPVPLEEGVVFRN
-223 RIYKSQEDYTELENG
+223 RIYRSRDDYIRLENG
-238 SDLPTLAMTFI
+238 SDISNVAMRFV

-263 RAEETAINFPQIIK
+263 RAEETAINFPKTIENPTPK
-277 NESIGQEADES
+277 QEIDDS

-295 TVEELV
+295 TVEELIQ
-301 KKGVAFH
+301 KGVAFH

-320 EELFRKGKIKVISAT
+320 EDMFRKGKIKVISAT

-346 RAVLIRDITRYSNG
+346 RAVLIRDITRYSDG
-360 YSDYLSSGEIR
+360 YSDYLSNGEIR

-384 KGFAYIYASSD
+384 KGYAYVYASSD

-415 MNEESL
+415 MNQESL

-433 LAVTQKQIMDF
+433 LAVTQDQIMGF
-444 FGRSL
+444 FGRTL

-454 RMAGISSLTEKTIK
+454 RMNGIPKLTERTIE
-468 FLNEHEFIYE
+468 FLKEYNFISE
-478 AHDSMKATRF
+478 VRETMKATRF

-498 PTAAIMIREYLEKPF
+498 PTAAITIREYLEKPF
-513 SDNTAIYTAALA
+513 SENTAIYTAVLA
-525 SDTGFVGIGRDD
+525 SDAGFIGIGRDD

-550 EDYTQESMQAAKIAM
+550 EDYTDESMQAAKVSM

-589 VQSRSS
+589 IQSRSS
-595 TLEWLLYSMARISS
+595 TIEWLLYSMARLSS
-609 LYKPE
+609 LYRPE
-614 VQRTLD
+614 VQRNLD

-653 NGFQSIESVAD
+653 SGFQTIESVAM

-686 NARRIKPRGSNE
+686 SARRIKSRGTDE
-698 KTY
+698 KASPSL

>member
-1 MISSIWSYDS
+1 
-11 KMRVSETGVPPEF
+11 MRVSDTGVPGEF
-24 LELFNG
+24 LDLFNG
-30 EDYELYPHQEEAVRI
+30 QDYELYPHQEEAVRV
-45 IEDGKNLLLTV
+45 IEKNRNLLLTV
-56 PTASGKTLVAYIAIY
+56 PTAAGKTLVAYIAIY
-71 RNFMAGRK
+71 RNYMAGRK
-79 AIYIV
+79 TLYIV

-98 KMRKIGARVTISIGD
+98 KMRKIGAKVTISIGD
-113 YDSSP
+113 YDTSP
-118 SELRNYDIII
+118 SDLRNYDIII

-138 HHDPAFLYDVG
+138 HHDPSFLYEVG

-190 IANSDEI
+190 VANSEEI
-197 AKWLDAELIVS
+197 AEWLGADLVVS
-208 DYRPVPLEEGVIFRN
+208 DFRPVPLEEGVVFRN
-223 RIYKSQEDYTELENG
+223 RIYRSRDDYIRLENG
-238 SDLPTLAMTFI
+238 SDISNVAMRFV

-263 RAEETAINFPQIIK
+263 RAEETAINFPKIIENPTPK
-277 NESIGQEADES
+277 QEIDDS

-295 TVEELV
+295 TVEELIQ
-301 KKGVAFH
+301 KGVAFH
-308 HAGLPNQTRTRI
+308 HAGLPNQTRTRV
-320 EELFRKGKIKVISAT
+320 EDMFRKGKIKVISAT

-346 RAVLIRDITRYSNG
+346 RAVLIRDITRYSDG
-360 YSDYLSSGEIR
+360 YSDYLSNGEIR

-384 KGFAYIYASSD
+384 KGYAYVYASSD

-415 MNEESL
+415 MNQESL

-433 LAVTQKQIMDF
+433 LAVTQDQIMGF
-444 FGRSL
+444 FGRTL

-454 RMAGISSLTEKTIK
+454 RMNGIPKLTERTIE
-468 FLNEHEFIYE
+468 FLKEYNFISE
-478 AHDSMKATRF
+478 VRETMKATRF

-498 PTAAIMIREYLEKPF
+498 PTAAITIREYLEKPF
-513 SDNTAIYTAALA
+513 SENTAIYTAVLA
-525 SDTGFVGIGRDD
+525 SDAGFIGIGRDD

-550 EDYTQESMQAAKIAM
+550 EDYTDESMQAAKVSM

-589 VQSRSS
+589 IQSRSS
-595 TLEWLLYSMARISS
+595 TIEWLLYSMARLSS
-609 LYKPE
+609 LYRPE
-614 VQRTLD
+614 VQRNLD

-653 NGFQSIESVAD
+653 SGFQTIESVAM

-686 NARRIKPRGSNE
+686 SARRIKSRGTDE
-698 KTY
+698 KASPSL

>member
-1 MISSIWSYDS
+1 
-11 KMRVSETGVPPEF
+11 MRVSDTGVPGEF
-24 LELFNG
+24 LDLFNG
-30 EDYELYPHQEEAVRI
+30 QDYELYPHQEEAVRV
-45 IEDGKNLLLTV
+45 IEKNRNLLLTV
-56 PTASGKTLVAYIAIY
+56 PTAAGKTLVAYIAIY
-71 RNFMAGRK
+71 RNYMAGRK
-79 AIYIV
+79 TLYIV

-98 KMRKIGARVTISIGD
+98 KMRKIGAKVTISIGD
-113 YDSSP
+113 YDTSP
-118 SELRNYDIII
+118 SDLRNYDIII

-138 HHDPAFLYDVG
+138 HHDPSFLYEVG

-190 IANSDEI
+190 VANSEEI
-197 AKWLDAELIVS
+197 AEWLGADLVVS
-208 DYRPVPLEEGVIFRN
+208 DFRPVPLEEGVVFRN
-223 RIYKSQEDYTELENG
+223 RIYRSRDDYIRLENG
-238 SDLPTLAMTFI
+238 SDISNVAMRFV

-263 RAEETAINFPQIIK
+263 RAEETAINFPKIIENPTPK
-277 NESIGQEADES
+277 QEIDDS

-295 TVEELV
+295 TVEELIQ
-301 KKGVAFH
+301 KGVAFH

-320 EELFRKGKIKVISAT
+320 EDMFRKGKIKVISAT

-346 RAVLIRDITRYSNG
+346 RAVLIRDITRYSDG
-360 YSDYLSSGEIR
+360 YSDYLSNGEIR

-384 KGFAYIYASSD
+384 KGYAYVYASSD

-400 SLEYLKGETEPVISQ
+400 SMEYLKGETEPVISQ
-415 MNEESL
+415 MNQESL

-433 LAVTQKQIMDF
+433 LAVTQDQIMGF
-444 FGRSL
+444 FGRTL

-454 RMAGISSLTEKTIK
+454 RMNGIPKLTERTIE
-468 FLNEHEFIYE
+468 FLKEYNFISE
-478 AHDSMKATRF
+478 VRETMKATRF

-498 PTAAIMIREYLEKPF
+498 PTAAITIREYLEKPF
-513 SDNTAIYTAALA
+513 SENTAIYTAVLA
-525 SDTGFVGIGRDD
+525 SDAGFIGIGRDD

-545 SRNGI
+545 SRTGI
-550 EDYTQESMQAAKIAM
+550 EDYTDESMQAAKVSM

-589 VQSRSS
+589 IQSRSS
-595 TLEWLLYSMARISS
+595 TIEWLLYSMARLSS

-614 VQRTLD
+614 VQRSLD

-653 NGFQSIESVAD
+653 SGFQTIESVAM

-686 NARRIKPRGSNE
+686 NARRIKSRGTDE
-698 KTY
+698 KASPSL

>member
-1 MISSIWSYDS
+1 M
-11 KMRVSETGVPPEF
+11 KVSDTGVPEEF
-24 LELFNG
+24 LDLFNG
-30 EDYELYPHQEEAVRI
+30 QDYELYPHQEEAVRV
-45 IEDGKNLLLTV
+45 IEKNRNLLLTV
-56 PTASGKTLVAYIAIY
+56 PTAAGKTLVAYIAIY
-71 RNFMAGRK
+71 RNYMAGRK
-79 AIYIV
+79 TLYIV

-98 KMRKIGARVTISIGD
+98 KMRKIGAKVTISIGD
-113 YDSSP
+113 YDTSP
-118 SELRNYDIII
+118 SDLRNYDIII

-138 HHDPAFLYDVG
+138 HHDPSFLYEVG

-190 IANSDEI
+190 VANSEEI
-197 AKWLDAELIVS
+197 AEWLGADLVVS
-208 DYRPVPLEEGVIFRN
+208 DFRPVPLEEGVVFRN
-223 RIYKSQEDYTELENG
+223 RIYRSRDDYIRLENG
-238 SDLPTLAMTFI
+238 SDISNVAMRFV

-263 RAEETAINFPQIIK
+263 RAEETAINFPKIIENPTPK
-277 NESIGQEADES
+277 QEIDDS

-295 TVEELV
+295 TVEELIQ
-301 KKGVAFH
+301 KGVAFH
-308 HAGLPNQTRTRI
+308 HAGLPNQTRTRV
-320 EELFRKGKIKVISAT
+320 EDMFRKGKIKVISAT

-346 RAVLIRDITRYSNG
+346 RAVLIRDITRYSDG
-360 YSDYLSSGEIR
+360 YSDYLSNGEIR

-384 KGFAYIYASSD
+384 KGYAYVYASSD

-415 MNEESL
+415 MNQESL

-433 LAVTQKQIMDF
+433 LAVTQDQIMGF
-444 FGRSL
+444 FGRTL

-454 RMAGISSLTEKTIK
+454 RMNGIPKLTERTIE
-468 FLNEHEFIYE
+468 FLKEYNFISE
-478 AHDSMKATRF
+478 VRETMKATRF

-498 PTAAIMIREYLEKPF
+498 PTAAITIREYLEKPF
-513 SDNTAIYTAALA
+513 SENTAIYTAVLA
-525 SDTGFVGIGRDD
+525 SDAGFIGIGRDD

-550 EDYTQESMQAAKIAM
+550 EDYTDESMQAAKVSM

-589 VQSRSS
+589 IQSRSS
-595 TLEWLLYSMARISS
+595 TIEWLLYSMARLSS
-609 LYKPE
+609 LYRPE
-614 VQRTLD
+614 VQRNLD

-653 NGFQSIESVAD
+653 SGFQTIESVAM

-686 NARRIKPRGSNE
+686 SARRIKSRGTDE
-698 KTY
+698 KASPSL

>member
-1 MISSIWSYDS
+1 
-11 KMRVSETGVPPEF
+11 MRVSDTGVPEEF
-24 LELFNG
+24 LDLFNG
-30 EDYELYPHQEEAVRI
+30 QDYELYPHQEEAVRV
-45 IEDGKNLLLTV
+45 IEKNRNLLLTV
-56 PTASGKTLVAYIAIY
+56 PTAAGKTLVAYIAIY

-79 AIYIV
+79 TLYVV

-98 KMRKIGARVTISIGD
+98 KMRKIGAKVTISIGD
-113 YDSSP
+113 YDTSP
-118 SELRNYDIII
+118 SNLRNYDIII

-138 HHDPAFLYDVG
+138 HHDPSFLYEVG

-178 NPDIRILGLSAT
+178 NPDLRILGLSAT
-190 IANSDEI
+190 VANSKEI
-197 AKWLDAELIVS
+197 AKWLGADLVAS
-208 DYRPVPLEEGVIFRN
+208 DFRPVPLEEGVVFRN
-223 RIYKSQEDYTELENG
+223 RIYTSRDEYIKLEKG
-238 SDLPTLAMTFI
+238 SDVSSLAMRFV

-263 RAEETAINFPQIIK
+263 RAEETAINFPKIMEGASLK
-277 NESIGQEADES
+277 QEIDDS

-295 TVEELV
+295 TVDELIQ
-301 KKGVAFH
+301 KGVAFH

-320 EELFRKGKIKVISAT
+320 EDMFRKGRIKVISAT

-346 RAVLIRDITRYSNG
+346 RAVLIRDITRYSDG
-360 YSDYLSSGEIR
+360 YSDYLSNGEIR

-384 KGFAYIYASSD
+384 KGYAYVYASSD

-415 MNEESL
+415 MNQESL

-433 LAVTQKQIMDF
+433 LAVTDKQIMEF
-444 FGRSL
+444 FGRTL

-454 RMAGISSLTEKTIK
+454 RMTGIIQITERTIE
-468 FLNEHEFIYE
+468 FLKEYNFISE
-478 AHDSMKATRF
+478 TREIMKATRF

-513 SDNTAIYTAALA
+513 SENTAIYTAVLA
-525 SDTGFVGIGRDD
+525 SDTGFISIGRDD

-545 SRNGI
+545 TRNGI
-550 EDYTQESMQAAKIAM
+550 EDYTDESMQAAKISM

-595 TLEWLLYSMARISS
+595 TLEWLLYSMARLSS

-614 VQRTLD
+614 VQRSLD

-653 NGFQSIESVAD
+653 SGFQTVESVAD

-686 NARRIKPRGSNE
+686 NARRIKSRGSDE
-698 KTY
+698 KASPSL

>member
-1 MISSIWSYDS
+1 
-11 KMRVSETGVPPEF
+11 MRVSDTGVPGEF
-24 LELFNG
+24 LDLFNG
-30 EDYELYPHQEEAVRI
+30 QDYELYPHQEEAVRV
-45 IEDGKNLLLTV
+45 IEKNRNLLLTV
-56 PTASGKTLVAYIAIY
+56 PTAAGKTLVAYIAIY

-79 AIYIV
+79 TLYIV

-98 KMRKIGARVTISIGD
+98 KMRKIGAKVTISIGD
-113 YDSSP
+113 YDTSP
-118 SELRNYDIII
+118 SDLRNYDIII

-138 HHDPAFLYDVG
+138 HHDPSFLYEVG

-190 IANSDEI
+190 VANSEEI
-197 AKWLDAELIVS
+197 AEWLGADLVVS
-208 DYRPVPLEEGVIFRN
+208 DFRPVPLEEGVVFRN
-223 RIYKSQEDYTELENG
+223 RIYRSRDDYIRLENG
-238 SDLPTLAMTFI
+238 SDISNVAMRFV

-263 RAEETAINFPQIIK
+263 RAEETAINFPKIIENPTPK
-277 NESIGQEADES
+277 QEIDDS

-295 TVEELV
+295 TVEELIQ
-301 KKGVAFH
+301 KGVAFH

-320 EELFRKGKIKVISAT
+320 EDMFRKGKIKVISAT

-346 RAVLIRDITRYSNG
+346 RAVLIRDITRYSDG
-360 YSDYLSSGEIR
+360 YSDYLSNGEIR

-384 KGFAYIYASSD
+384 KGYAYVYASSD

-415 MNEESL
+415 MNQESL

-433 LAVTQKQIMDF
+433 LAVTQDQIMGF
-444 FGRSL
+444 FGRTL

-454 RMAGISSLTEKTIK
+454 RMNGIPKLTERTIE
-468 FLNEHEFIYE
+468 FLKEYNFISE
-478 AHDSMKATRF
+478 VRETMKATRF

-498 PTAAIMIREYLEKPF
+498 PTAAITIREYLEKPF
-513 SDNTAIYTAALA
+513 SENTAIYTAVLA
-525 SDTGFVGIGRDD
+525 SDAGFIGIGRDD

-545 SRNGI
+545 SRTGI
-550 EDYTQESMQAAKIAM
+550 EDYTDESMQAAKVSM

-589 VQSRSS
+589 IQSRSS
-595 TLEWLLYSMARISS
+595 TIEWLLYSMARLSS
-609 LYKPE
+609 LYRPE
-614 VQRTLD
+614 VQRNLD

-653 NGFQSIESVAD
+653 SGFQTIESVAM

-686 NARRIKPRGSNE
+686 SARRIKSRGTDE
-698 KTY
+698 KASPSL

>member
-1 MISSIWSYDS
+1 
-11 KMRVSETGVPPEF
+11 MRVSDTGVPGEF
-24 LELFNG
+24 LDLFNG
-30 EDYELYPHQEEAVRI
+30 QDYELYPHQEEAVRV
-45 IEDGKNLLLTV
+45 IEKNRNLLLTV
-56 PTASGKTLVAYIAIY
+56 PTAAGKTLVAYIAIY

-79 AIYIV
+79 TLYIV

-98 KMRKIGARVTISIGD
+98 KMRKIGAKVTISIGD
-113 YDSSP
+113 YDTSP
-118 SELRNYDIII
+118 SDLRNYDIII

-138 HHDPAFLYDVG
+138 HHDPSFLYEVG

-190 IANSDEI
+190 VANSEEI
-197 AKWLDAELIVS
+197 AEWLGADLVVS
-208 DYRPVPLEEGVIFRN
+208 DFRPVPLEEGVVFRN
-223 RIYKSQEDYTELENG
+223 RIYRSRDDYIRLENG
-238 SDLPTLAMTFI
+238 SDISNVAMRFV

-263 RAEETAINFPQIIK
+263 RAEETAINFPKIIENPTPK
-277 NESIGQEADES
+277 QEIDDS

-295 TVEELV
+295 TVEELIQ
-301 KKGVAFH
+301 KGVAFH
-308 HAGLPNQTRTRI
+308 HAGLPNQTRTRV
-320 EELFRKGKIKVISAT
+320 EDMFRKGKIKVISAT

-346 RAVLIRDITRYSNG
+346 RAVLIRDITRYSDG
-360 YSDYLSSGEIR
+360 YSDYLSNGEIR

-384 KGFAYIYASSD
+384 KGYAYVYASSD

-415 MNEESL
+415 MNQESL

-433 LAVTQKQIMDF
+433 LAVTQDQIMGF
-444 FGRSL
+444 FGRTL

-454 RMAGISSLTEKTIK
+454 RMNGIPKLTERTIE
-468 FLNEHEFIYE
+468 FLKEYNFISE
-478 AHDSMKATRF
+478 VRETMKATRF

-498 PTAAIMIREYLEKPF
+498 PTAAITIREYLEKPF
-513 SDNTAIYTAALA
+513 SENTAIYTAVLA
-525 SDTGFVGIGRDD
+525 SDAGFIGIGRDD

-545 SRNGI
+545 SRTGI
-550 EDYTQESMQAAKIAM
+550 EDYTDESMQAAKVSM

-589 VQSRSS
+589 IQSRSS
-595 TLEWLLYSMARISS
+595 TIEWLLYSMARLSS
-609 LYKPE
+609 LYRPE
-614 VQRTLD
+614 VQRNLD

-653 NGFQSIESVAD
+653 SGFQTIESVAM

-686 NARRIKPRGSNE
+686 SARRIKSRGTDE
-698 KTY
+698 KASPSL